1 MSSKEDTRKKAL
13 LQRDSIPVEQRVLKS
28 QIICDQLLLEA
39 EQHLSKRKNPV
50 AGKPFVAVYE
60 PMRSEVDVHP
70 FLDAA
75 YTHAWH
81 VCLPCMAKD
90 SESAPAHMV
99 FFEMPKLSIKE
110 NRPAFLDHPARPF
123 LLSDL
128 HDQGWREVDEATFD
142 VVVVPMVAFDSTLM
156 RLGYG
161 GGNYDRFLP
170 KLRPDCFIAGVAFA
184 EQQVASVPTEPH
196 DLPLPRIISA

>member
-1 MSSKEDTRKKAL
+1 MESKDYTRKLVLEKRDAIPIDQRVQKSQRICAKL
-13 LQRDSIPVEQRVLKS
+13 LQTT
-28 QIICDQLLLEA
+28 LEHVD
-39 EQHLSKRKNPV
+39 ESSNMSKN
-50 AGKPFVAVYE
+50 GPFVAAYE

-70 FLDAA
+70 LFREAF
-75 YTHAWH
+75 TRGWH

-90 SESAPAHMV
+90 AEDAKARMV
-99 FFEMPKLSIKE
+99 FFELSETRIFS

-123 LLSDL
+123 LLADL
-128 HDQGWREVDEATFD
+128 HDQGWREIDEALFD
-142 VVVVPMVAFDSTLM
+142 IAIIPMVAFDSTLM

-170 KLRPDCFIAGVAFA
+170 KLRPDCFVAGVAFT
-184 EQQVASVPTEPH
+184 EQQIPAVPTEPH